1 MITSIDQLD
10 LNARYTYADYLKWQ
24 LEEYVE
30 LIRGKIFRMAAP
42 SRIHQDISMNFSK
55 IIALYLE
62 NSSFK
67 VYAAPF
73 DVRLPHFSEKENKQ
87 ILTVVQPDICV
98 ICDKSKLDKKGCL
111 GAPDLIVEILSLGNS
126 AKEMKDKFNIY
137 EESGVKE
144 YWMIYPD
151 EKSILRYI
159 LNDAGKYIGT
169 QPLIE
174 SDILTTPI
182 LDGLEI
188 KLKDVFRE

>member
-62 NSSFK
+62 NSSCK